1 MRTIKQMYI
10 IAVICFFNYTT
21 YAQSN
26 LTQTFTY
33 SIDDKGAAHV
43 ELVQKMTAQQWQ
55 QFKATVNNANMS
67 VKKRDIERTMPM
79 YVMENFKYSEDEMER
94 TSKFTFDVTGIAD
107 YMGDGKWQ
115 IDLKIKDPQVEKLG
129 DNSFMLTT
137 SQATYDGGVYQIIQ
151 KAFLPKGAKDAQVNK
166 GTLGLAKIEYKL
178 PVEGSGIP
186 YKLVAGGLLA
196 LAGAGM
202 FFMKKKS

>member
-1 MRTIKQMYI
+1 MKTIKKLYI
-10 IAVICFFNYTT
+10 TAMVCWCNY
-21 YAQSN
+21 AAFSQSN
-26 LTQTFTY
+26 FTQTFTY
-33 SIDDKGAAHV
+33 NIDDKGAAHV
-43 ELVQKMTAQQWQ
+43 EMVQKMTAQQWQ

-67 VKKRDIERTMPM
+67 VKKRDIERMMPM

-94 TSKFTFDVTGIAD
+94 SSKFTFDVSGIAE
-107 YMGDGKWQ
+107 YTGDDKWK
-115 IDLKIKDPQVEKLG
+115 IELKMKNPQVEKLG

-151 KAFLPKGAKDAQVNK
+151 KAFLPKEAKDAQVNK
-166 GTLGLAKIEYKL
+166 DALGLAKIEYKL